1 MNTAAVSTDAPT
13 RPLPSRLAKDRLST
27 SIHGRTLAA
36 GAFFDETAVA
46 ALGGA
51 LVVGLLGFLFD
62 TVWAV
67 DVPDALLVGE
77 PTLGRLALFALVVPM
92 VIGLS
97 FKGLGY
103 ALDALA
109 EALER
114 RGFRRLVYVRD
125 RLNRTIGVLWVN
137 AEGSMHRIDGP
148 ALVSLTEKDC
158 EVWIAVDGKRC
169 AEGVEEILALQC
181 AAKGLPRVDPENR
194 QAVDWLTHRR
204 AYGEPLP
211 ALPVTAVIGALTLHP
226 NP

>member
-1 MNTAAVSTDAPT
+1 MNTAAVSTAAPT

-169 AEGVEEILALQC
+169 AEGVGEILALQC

-211 ALPVTAVIGALTLHP
+211 ALPVTAVVGALTLHP